1 MEPPTRAMPPE
12 RSLWYREEEDIDRS
26 LAFIHDEFRAGFE
39 LVAGIDRPAVSVF
52 GSARVRPDDERYE
65 RTRALGAAIAG
76 IGWAVVT
83 GGGPG
88 LMEAANRGAK
98 EAGGLSVGLGIRLPR
113 EESLN
118 PWCDLSYDFKHFYAR
133 KVCFV
138 KASEGFIAAPG
149 GWGTCDELYEA
160 LVLIQT
166 HKIEHF
172 PVVLFGDGAW
182 DPFLAWSERMVG
194 QGLVSAQDVRLVST
208 TDDPD
213 EAVELILRCYRRECE
228 HLA

>member
-1 MEPPTRAMPPE
+1 MERPNRAMPPE

-39 LVAGIDRPAVSVF
+39 LVATIDRPAVTVF
-52 GSARVRPDDERYE
+52 GSARVQPGDDRYE

-76 IGWAVVT
+76 AGWAVVT

-98 EAGGLSVGLGIRLPR
+98 EAGGLSVGLGIKLPH
-113 EESLN
+113 EQSLN
-118 PWCDLSYDFKHFYAR
+118 PWCDVSYDFKHFYAR

-166 HKIEHF
+166 HKIDHF

-213 EAVELILRCYRRECE
+213 EAVALVLRCYRRECE